1 MVLSGL
7 NPVNSPQGWLNP
19 LGNASVGQDSCP
31 AQRWRKGER
40 LGTQFGDGPGS
51 FGPTVGLKGL
61 RGLFQPGQF
70 YFSVGCCSWTWD
82 SGAQNIGFTLVG
94 DRISSV
100 QCPQPAKSFQV
111 LAVPSGLLG
120 VDGAPWPLLRPFMAG
135 LKQTKRRESPK

>member
-19 LGNASVGQDSCP
+19 LGSASVGQDSCP
-31 AQRWRKGER
+31 AQWWRKGER
-40 LGTQFGDGPGS
+40 LGTQFSDGPGS
-51 FGPTVGLKGL
+51 FGPTVGLKSL
-61 RGLFQPGQF
+61 RDLFQPGRF

-82 SGAQNIGFTLVG
+82 SGAQDIGLTLVG

-100 QCPQPAKSFQV
+100 QCPQPAKSFRV

-120 VDGAPWPLLRPFMAG
+120 VDEAPWPLLRSFMAG